1 MNDVERS
8 LRRQRMRG
16 RLAALALIAA
26 VAVLAALTNRYH
38 LEADWSA
45 GRWNSL
51 SRASRAILDQL
62 PDRVTISA
70 FAGDDALVRKRL
82 EALIRRYRRYK
93 SSISVHFVDAHDTP
107 QWLRDLP
114 GPGQGSLLL
123 EYQGRSQVVDR
134 FTEQE
139 ITNALQRLARRGERW
154 LVFLAG
160 HGERK
165 AHGQANHDLGNW
177 VRELESK
184 GFKVAE
190 VNLAQNRQIPQN
202 TGLLVLAGP
211 QVDLLD
217 GEVQMIR
224 EYVER
229 GGNLLWLSDPG
240 DQHGLEHLSDTLGVT
255 PSAGMVVDATTR
267 LLGIASPSVAIVAA
281 YDDTLP
287 VTRGFDKI
295 TLFPQV
301 TAIDLLESATA
312 WQEKAVLRTTAKS
325 WLEKGELQGTVSFD
339 PDLDRP
345 GPVTIGVALERSR
358 PEAPDTAV
366 PASVPGKQR
375 IFVIG
380 DGDFLSNSYLGN
392 GGNLDLG
399 VRLVSW
405 LVGDDELV
413 AVPSR
418 VTPDRDL
425 NLGPAAMMIIAVG
438 LLFVLP
444 ILLAGGGA
452 TIWWRRRRR

>member
-8 LRRQRMRG
+8 LRRQRLRG
-16 RLAALALIAA
+16 RLSALALVAA
-26 VAVLAALTNRYH
+26 VALLAILTNRYH
-38 LEADWSA
+38 LETDWST
-45 GRWNSL
+45 GQGNSL
-51 SRASRAILDQL
+51 SDASRAVLDQL
-62 PDRVTISA
+62 PERLSISA

-82 EALIRRYRRYK
+82 RTLIRRYRRYK
-93 SSISVHFVDAHDTP
+93 PSISVHFVDAHDTP
-107 QWLRDLP
+107 QWMHDVP

-123 EYQGRSQVVDR
+123 EYQGRSQVVNR

-139 ITNALQRLARRGERW
+139 ISNALQRLARRGERW
-154 LVFLAG
+154 LVFLSG

-177 VRELESK
+177 VHELESK
-184 GFKVAE
+184 GFKVTD

-217 GEVQMIR
+217 GEVEMIK
-224 EYVER
+224 EYIAH

-240 DQHGLEHLSDTLGVT
+240 VQHGLENLSDSLGVL

-295 TLFPQV
+295 TLFPQA
-301 TAIDLLESATA
+301 TAIDLLDSATT
-312 WQEKAVLRTTAKS
+312 WQKKAVLHTTPKS
-325 WLEKGELQGTVSFD
+325 WLEKGELQGSVSFD
-339 PDLDRP
+339 PELDRA
-345 GPVTIGVALERSR
+345 GPVTIGVALERTR
-358 PEAPDTAV
+358 PEVPDTAV
-366 PASVPGKQR
+366 PEPGSGKQR
-375 IFVIG
+375 VFVLG

-413 AVPSR
+413 AVPAR
-418 VTPDRDL
+418 VTADRDL
-425 NLGPAAMMIIAVG
+425 NLGPAAMMIIAIG

-444 ILLAGGGA
+444 LLLAGGGA